1 MPRAAALLST
11 TCLTMTACAALGLS
25 LSAATDSPA
34 GRGPAQTTATR
45 TVLVTAVDGKGVPVT
60 DLTAGDLTLKEDGKT
75 RKVTTIAAAS
85 APLMVVLMI
94 DDSGLGLQSIR
105 EGAAAFVTRLQGR
118 AAVAL
123 VTTGGRNVKVLD
135 FTDSTA
141 TLMAGIN
148 RIFARNAPGGFL
160 VDGVLM
166 AATELG
172 RLEAARPVIMSV
184 GVEGDDFSQ
193 AKPADVI
200 ATLQRSRTQLY
211 MVRLG
216 QPVVG
221 RSNPMAAER
230 GESMA
235 DEMTRFNAVLGQAP
249 ARTGGRIE
257 QLASHSGIPT
267 QMAAMAA
274 ELASQ
279 YEVTY
284 EGANLATPDLKLEVS
299 TSRRGVRL
307 RAPQRVGLPK

>member
-1 MPRAAALLST
+1 
-11 TCLTMTACAALGLS
+11 
-25 LSAATDSPA
+25 
-34 GRGPAQTTATR
+34 
-45 TVLVTAVDGKGVPVT
+45 VTAVDGKGVPVT

-75 RKVTTIAAAS
+75 RKVTTIAPAS

-135 FTDSTA
+135 FTNSTA

-249 ARTGGRIE
+249 ARTGGRLE

-284 EGANLATPDLKLEVS
+284 EGANLTAPDLKLEVS
-299 TSRRGVRL
+299 TSRRGVKV
-307 RAPQRVGLPK
+307 RAPQRVGPPK